1 MINDSGKKMSYGNQ
15 AENADRN
22 FIQKTKITLHIRICN
37 SGQQRYFHG
46 M

>member
-1 MINDSGKKMSYGNQ
+1 MTVGRKCHTGIRQRMP
-15 AENADRN
+15 DRN